1 VVSNNQGA
9 HFTSLDSILK
19 QIGSTNF
26 RGLDQRSEGP
36 SERIAVGNPVNDRI
50 LVRMPFGVPEP
61 SAPHGRAIFR
71 LNVAHSVRGTLERH
85 RSS

>member
-1 VVSNNQGA
+1 MVSNDQRTY
-9 HFTSLDSILK
+9 FTGLDSILK
-19 QIGSTNF
+19 QIGRTNF

-36 SERIAVGNPVNDRI
+36 PERIAIGNPVNDRI